1 MKRLCNKHYK
11 FEQHMMK
18 EIIDVQEKMIMYE
31 KLDVYD
37 ENRNKKGKIIE
48 RKEGEIL
55 SSDEY
60 ILAIQCWIINSNNEI
75 LLTKRKATKKNGN
88 MWEPTGG
95 LVQSGEN
102 SMDGAKR
109 ELKEEIGISVD
120 DNDLILLKTNTEK
133 GNVNVFRNIYV
144 INKDI
149 QINDLE
155 FIDGEVSDAK
165 YVTFEEFK
173 NMVDKG
179 EAFKWLE
186 QFYENQKTIFELQ
199 QQNKQDLDNNQFLQK
214 IQKYSRQ
221 KSENIVKF
229 KINKRQI
236 TMQTMSP
243 NKKYLL

>member
-1 MKRLCNKHYK
+1 
-11 FEQHMMK
+11 
-18 EIIDVQEKMIMYE
+18 MYE

-102 SMDGAKR
+102 IMDGAKR

-133 GNVNVFRNIYV
+133 GNVNVFRDIYV

-173 NMVDKG
+173 NMIDKG
-179 EAFKWLE
+179 EDFKWLE
-186 QFYENQKTIFELQ
+186 WFYENQKTIFELQ
-199 QQNKQDLDNNQFLQK
+199 QQNKQDLDNN
-214 IQKYSRQ
+214 
-221 KSENIVKF
+221 
-229 KINKRQI
+229 
-236 TMQTMSP
+236 
-243 NKKYLL
+243 

>member
-1 MKRLCNKHYK
+1 
-11 FEQHMMK
+11 
-18 EIIDVQEKMIMYE
+18 MYE
-31 KLDVYD
+31 KLDIYD
-37 ENRNKKGKIIE
+37 DNRNKTGRIIE

-75 LLTKRKATKKNGN
+75 LLTKRKATKKDGN

-133 GNVNVFRNIYV
+133 GNVNVFRDVYV

-149 QINDLE
+149 QINHLE
-155 FIDGEVSDAK
+155 FIDSEVSDAK

-173 NMVDKG
+173 NMIDIG
-179 EAFKWLE
+179 EKRKIRCKT
-186 QFYENQKTIFELQ
+186 FY
-199 QQNKQDLDNNQFLQK
+199 
-214 IQKYSRQ
+214 S
-221 KSENIVKF
+221 
-229 KINKRQI
+229 
-236 TMQTMSP
+236 
-243 NKKYLL
+243 

>member
-1 MKRLCNKHYK
+1 MA
-11 FEQHMMK
+11 
-18 EIIDVQEKMIMYE
+18 E
-31 KLDVYD
+31 KLDVY
-37 ENRNKKGKIIE
+37 NYKRIKTGKIIE
-48 RKEGEIL
+48 RGEKIGV
-55 SSDEY
+55 DEDDY
-60 ILAIQCWIINSNNEI
+60 ILAVQCWIINPKGEI
-75 LLTKRKATKKNGN
+75 LLTRRRLDKGYGG

-133 GNVNVFRNIYV
+133 GNVNVFRDIYV

-173 NMVDKG
+173 NMIDKG

-186 QFYENQKTIFELQ
+186 WFYEEYCK
-199 QQNKQDLDNNQFLQK
+199 
-214 IQKYSRQ
+214 
-221 KSENIVKF
+221 
-229 KINKRQI
+229 
-236 TMQTMSP
+236 
-243 NKKYLL
+243 

>member
-1 MKRLCNKHYK
+1 
-11 FEQHMMK
+11 
-18 EIIDVQEKMIMYE
+18 MYE

-102 SMDGAKR
+102 IMDGAKR

-133 GNVNVFRNIYV
+133 GNVNVFRDVYV

-155 FIDGEVSDAK
+155 FIDSEVSDAK

-173 NMVDKG
+173 NMINKG

-186 QFYENQKTIFELQ
+186 WFYEEYCK
-199 QQNKQDLDNNQFLQK
+199 
-214 IQKYSRQ
+214 
-221 KSENIVKF
+221 
-229 KINKRQI
+229 
-236 TMQTMSP
+236 
-243 NKKYLL
+243 